1 MSVIQKQ
8 NSTTDFSVNKTIIN
22 KSNINNENNILFN
35 MKDMW
40 ESLVFGSIKVKLY
53 LLINYFVIN
62 TNRLINFDIDFLLA
76 IISEQDQAKQHNP
89 GWQR

>member
-1 MSVIQKQ
+1 
-8 NSTTDFSVNKTIIN
+8 
-22 KSNINNENNILFN
+22 

-62 TNRLINFDIDFLLA
+62 TSRLINFDIDFLLA